1 MPSRIF
7 QRIKSGNKKTY
18 EIPEIEPEI
27 NKERME
33 KKQNKATAAEQQ
45 EQKAFRMSKHKQF
58 LKRHDAAAEQQ
69 RQRAEAEEE
78 KSSEQRAEAEGERSS
93 KQMQKELTQQQS

>member
-7 QRIKSGNKKTY
+7 QRIKRGNKKTY

-69 RQRAEAEEE
+69 RQRKRKAA
-78 KSSEQRAEAEGERSS
+78 SSEQRQRERGAASRCRRS
-93 KQMQKELTQQQS
+93 